1 MSFRHL
7 SLGLVVVLSLTL
19 LLGVPW
25 DAALT
30 LAAPTTAGNQPAV
43 VGPTLTVNV
52 LGQRHSISPDIYGM
66 NGYGTNLTDF
76 ASLMQNIHMPVE
88 RWGGNSTSRY
98 NWQTNSFNS
107 GSDWYFEGNPNTGNN
122 PANGQPSE
130 SDEMINR
137 DRTYGASSIITIPI
151 IGYVSKSRTDH
162 LCGFSVTKY
171 GPQQDTDP
179 WDSDCGN
186 GVKSNGTLITTNNP
200 LDTSVAVSPDF
211 MKAWINDMIGKY
223 GTAAQGGVKIYQLD
237 NEPSDWYETHRD
249 VHPAELTYDELR
261 DRTYQYA
268 AAIKQADPTAQTLG
282 PSNFGWY
289 VYADSQVPG
298 DRAAHSDVGFSEWYL
313 QQMKLYEQQHGVR
326 ILDYF
331 DQHYYPAQVN
341 PQNGQYV
348 TLSPAGDANTQALRL
363 RSTRSLWDP
372 TYYDES
378 WIQDAGFGPI
388 EILPLFHQ
396 WIDANYPGTRI
407 AITEYN
413 WGGLESINGALAQA
427 DVLGIFGRER
437 VDLATLWDPPTSTQ
451 PGAYAFRIYR
461 NYDGQGSMYG
471 DTWVQA
477 SSTDQGQL
485 AVYAAQRTSDQAVTL
500 VIINKTGNSLTSTL
514 NLSNF
519 QPATTAKVFR
529 YSSANLNA
537 IVAQP
542 DQSVTASGFQA
553 TYPANSITMVVL
565 TNAPGDTYTVTST
578 SDDGTG
584 NTLTTFSN
592 ALKQAKP
599 NDTVLLNVS
608 SVRLDGPLQSPLP
621 KGITISGGICSA
633 TPVTIDFNGQPGFT
647 LSGNMTLKNLNL
659 TGMSRAGPGLTNA
672 TDGTHNTFICTKIQV
687 APA

>member
-1 MSFRHL
+1 MSIRRL
-7 SLGLVVVLSLTL
+7 SLGLAVLLWLTL
-19 LLGVPW
+19 LPGVTA
-25 DAALT
+25 DTT
-30 LAAPTTAGNQPAV
+30 LAAPAPAGNQPAV

-52 LGQRHSISPDIYGM
+52 QGQRHPISPDIYGM
-66 NGYGTNLTDF
+66 NGYGTNLSDF
-76 ASLMQNIHMPVE
+76 ASLMQNLHMPVE
-88 RWGGNSTSRY
+88 RWGGNSTTRY

-137 DRTYGASSIITIPI
+137 DRTYGAKSIITIPM
-151 IGYVSKSRTDH
+151 IGYVSKDRTDH

-171 GPQQDTDP
+171 GPQQYTDTP
-179 WDSDCGN
+179 YAPDCGN
-186 GVKSNGTLITTNNP
+186 GVRLSNGTLITTNNP
-200 LDTSVAVSPDF
+200 LDTSSAVSPAF
-211 MKAWINDMIGKY
+211 MKAWIYNMIGKY

-249 VHPAELTYDELR
+249 VHPAQLTYDELR
-261 DRTYQYA
+261 DRTFQYA
-268 AAIKQADPTAQTLG
+268 SAIKQADPTAQTLG

-298 DRAAHSDVGFSEWYL
+298 DKAAHGNAGFSEWYL
-313 QQMKLYEQQHGVR
+313 QQMRLYEQQSGIR

-331 DQHYYPAQVN
+331 DQHYYPAQ
-341 PQNGQYV
+341 PGV
-348 TLSPAGDANTQALRL
+348 TLSEAGSADTQALRL

-378 WIQDAGFGPI
+378 WIQEAGFGPI
-388 EILPLFHQ
+388 QVLPVFHQ
-396 WIDANYPGTRI
+396 WIDANYPGTKI

-427 DVLGIFGRER
+427 DVLGIFGREQ
-437 VDLATLWDPPTSTQ
+437 VDLATLWEPPTSAK

-461 NYDGQGSMYG
+461 NYDGLGSMYG

-477 SSTDQGQL
+477 GSTDQGRL
-485 AVYAAQRTSDQAVTL
+485 AVYAAQRNSDQAVTL
-500 VIINKTGNSLTSTL
+500 VIINKTGSDLTSAL
-514 NLSNF
+514 NLNSYSPN
-519 QPATTAKVFR
+519 ATAKVFR

-542 DQSVTASGFQA
+542 DQAVTASGFQA
-553 TYPANSITMVVL
+553 TYPANSITMIVL
-565 TNAPGDTYTVTST
+565 TPFTRSVTAAT
-578 SDDGTG
+578 DDGTG
-584 NTLTTFSN
+584 NTAATLSY
-592 ALKQAKP
+592 ALKQARP
-599 NDTVLLNVS
+599 FDTILLNVS
-608 SVRLDGPLQSPLP
+608 SIRLDGPLTSPLP
-621 KGITISGGICSA
+621 TDITISGGTCSA
-633 TPVTIDFNGQPGFT
+633 TPVTLDFNGQPGIT
-647 LSGNMTLKNLNL
+647 LPGNLTLKNLNL

-672 TDGTHNTFICTKIQV
+672 LGGTHNSLICTRVQV